1 MTTHRRDTAS
11 VLPALV
17 LVLGLICLLAA
28 GISYLMF
35 PSKVNIALGILAAGA
50 LLMTGAFVSSP
61 RLLKDI
67 FTSRTSWLIVNDV
80 VLVLAIV
87 GIGVLLSYIGFRR
100 HIRYDFTRDRL
111 FSISDSTTKALR
123 GLQKDVKITAF
134 YPMGSLEYT
143 MIDDLLRE
151 CRRNTDRLTVK
162 MVDPFRD
169 PMTTKAMNVH
179 TAGTVV
185 VQCEN
190 QRKDISADEMFLR
203 PPQYGQTRE
212 APKFQG
218 EQAITSAL
226 LNVTSGARRK
236 IAFVKGHEEPG
247 LASYKPDGL
256 AAAQQFLAR
265 ENYETVEIS
274 LLEGIS
280 TDTTVLAII
289 APAKGFHPDEIKALR
304 QYVSDRKGALLV
316 ALNPDNKAAEL
327 EQFMSDTF
335 SVTCNSEIII
345 SPRGMN
351 GDLSIVVP
359 RYSPHPIV
367 KEQMSRNSGA
377 LMQVARGLN
386 IEPRET
392 YAPLAFLKTDENC
405 YGKRPPSAVL
415 QGQIQFDQNTDVRG
429 PLNLGIALEGKGTAS
444 GSRVVVYGDADF
456 ATNMLLQ
463 VQGNADLVVNTFNW
477 LAGQEQLISI
487 RPKQIEFAQIIL
499 DAEASQRILIICVVV
514 SPLLIVLL
522 GGAVWWSRR
531 RV

>member
-1 MTTHRRDTAS
+1 MTTHRRDTSS
-11 VLPALV
+11 VLPV
-17 LVLGLICLLAA
+17 LILLLGLVCLLAS
-28 GISYLMF
+28 GISFLMF
-35 PSKVNIALGILAAGA
+35 PSKTNIALGILAAGM
-50 LLMTGAFVSSP
+50 LLIAGAFVASP
-61 RLLKDI
+61 RMLKEI
-67 FTSRTSWLIVNDV
+67 LTSRTSWLIVNDV
-80 VLVLAIV
+80 VLVLAII

-111 FSISDSTTKALR
+111 FSISDSTTKVLR
-123 GLQKDVKITAF
+123 GLRKDVKITAF
-134 YPMGSLEYT
+134 YPIGSLEYT

-179 TAGTVV
+179 SAGTVV

-203 PPQYGQTRE
+203 PPQYAQTRE

-226 LNVTSGARRK
+226 LNVTSGIRRK

-256 AAAQQFLAR
+256 AATQQFLAR

-274 LLEGIS
+274 LLEGIP
-280 TDTTVLAII
+280 TDTTVLAVM
-289 APAKGFHPDEIKALR
+289 APTKGFHPDEVKALR
-304 QYVSDRKGALLV
+304 QYVNERKGALLV
-316 ALNPDNKAAEL
+316 ALNPDNKAPEL
-327 EQFMSDTF
+327 EQFLSETF

-351 GDLSIVVP
+351 GDLSIVIP

-367 KEQMSRNSGA
+367 KEQMARNSA
-377 LMQVARGLN
+377 VLMQVARGLN
-386 IEPRET
+386 IEPRESYT
-392 YAPLAFLKTDENC
+392 TLAFLKTDDNC
-405 YGKRPPSAVL
+405 YGKRPPSSVL
-415 QGQIQFDQNTDVRG
+415 QGQLQFDPNTDVRG
-429 PLNLGIALEGKGTAS
+429 PLNLGLALEGKGTAS

-487 RPKQIEFAQIIL
+487 RPKQVEFAQIVL

-514 SPLLIVLL
+514 SPLLIMLL

>member
-1 MTTHRRDTAS
+1 MTTHRRDTRS
-11 VLPALV
+11 ILPVLALIA
-17 LVLGLICLLAA
+17 GLLCLLAA
-28 GISYLMF
+28 GIGYLMF
-35 PSKVNIALGILAAGA
+35 PSRGTIALGILAAGA
-50 LLMTGAFVSSP
+50 FLILGSFIASP
-61 RLLKDI
+61 RMLKEI
-67 FTSRTSWLIVNDV
+67 ATSRTSWLIVNDV
-80 VLVLAIV
+80 ILVLAII

-111 FSISDSTTKALR
+111 FSISDSTIKVLR
-123 GLQKDVKITAF
+123 GLKKDVKITAF
-134 YPMGSLEYT
+134 YPRGSLEFT
-143 MIDDLLRE
+143 MVDDLLRE
-151 CRRNTDRLTVK
+151 CRRNTDRLSVK

-179 TAGTVV
+179 AAGTVV

-190 QRKDISADEMFLR
+190 QRKDIPANELFLQ
-203 PPQYGQTRE
+203 PPPYPQTRE
-212 APKFQG
+212 PPKFQG
-218 EQAITSAL
+218 EQAVTSAL
-226 LNVTSGARRK
+226 LNVTSGAKRK

-247 LASYKPDGL
+247 LTSYKPDGL

-265 ENYETVEIS
+265 ENYDTVEVS
-274 LLEGIS
+274 LLEGIP
-280 TDTTVLAII
+280 TDTTVLAIM
-289 APAKGFHPDEIKALR
+289 APVKGFHPDEIKNLK
-304 QYVSDRKGALLV
+304 QYITERKGALLV

-327 EQFMSDTF
+327 EQFLSETF

-351 GDLSIVVP
+351 GDLSIVIP
-359 RYSPHPIV
+359 RYSSHPIV
-367 KEQMSRNSGA
+367 KEQMERNSA
-377 LMQVARGLN
+377 VLMQVARGLN
-386 IEPRET
+386 IEQRET
-392 YAPLAFLKTDENC
+392 YSSLAFLRTDENC

-415 QGQIQFDQNTDVRG
+415 QGQIQFDPNTDVRG
-429 PLNLGIALEGKGTAS
+429 PLSLGLALEGKGIAS

-487 RPKQIEFAQIIL
+487 RPKQIEFAQIVL
-499 DAEASQRILIICVVV
+499 DAEASQRIMIICVVV
-514 SPLLIVLL
+514 SPLLVMLL